1 MSLDGIIRLVAGLA
15 AVGVLAAPAIAALV
29 AKVEAGWKDRA
40 MEAATE
46 KVAVVTAKDL
56 HIVLDLATRLKAAQ
70 CMEGVALC
78 QQLLDVLLGNTPK
91 AKK

>member
-1 MSLDGIIRLVAGLA
+1 VNTDGIIRLVAAVA
-15 AVGVLAAPAIAALV
+15 AVGVVAAPAIAALA

-40 MEAATE
+40 MEAGTE

-56 HIVLDLATRLKAAQ
+56 HIVLDLATRLRAAQ

-78 QQLLDVLLGNTPK
+78 QQLLDVMLGNTPK
-91 AKK
+91 GTK

>member
-1 MSLDGIIRLVAGLA
+1 VNTDGIIRLVAAVA
-15 AVGVLAAPAIAALV
+15 AVGIVAAPAIAALA

-40 MEAATE
+40 VEAGTE

-70 CMEGVALC
+70 CMEGVSLC
-78 QQLLDVLLGNTPK
+78 QQLLDVMLGNTAK